1 MRMVDNGF
9 FYEKPPDPSCKIQKT
24 VYSKDA
30 DRVNKAT
37 LENNKEQAKC

>member
-1 MRMVDNGF
+1 MVDNGF
-9 FYEKPPDPSCKIQKT
+9 FYEKSPDPACKIKKM

-30 DRVNKAT
+30 DRVNKA